1 MNKSNKVAFWRN
13 LLIGIVISGVA
24 LWLVLRS
31 ISWND
36 FARDLLSI
44 NPWSLALALVIYLV
58 AMSFRALCWRTIL
71 HGRVSWPRAFFIM
84 NEGYLLNNVFPLR
97 VGELGRAVIMGRRS
111 GLGFFQVIS
120 SILIERAF
128 DMANAAI
135 LLLGTLPLVLVMTW
149 ARPMAWTIL
158 GLVIAGLVGLYFMA
172 RYRVPLMEWAARV
185 SHRFNFIIHW
195 LLPKI
200 NSILEGFSILT
211 RPGAFALSFAL
222 LFLSW
227 SLAIVEEYIILRSLV
242 PGAALWWL
250 AFVLGVSSL
259 GAAVP
264 SVGGSI
270 GVYEAAAVGA
280 LILLGVDK
288 NSALAF
294 AIVVHFIQLG
304 FSSLFGFIGLTQEG
318 ESLLSFYR
326 SLTERKPETS

>member
-1 MNKSNKVAFWRN
+1 VNKSNKIAFWRN
-13 LLIGIVISGVA
+13 LLIGIAISGVA

-31 ISWND
+31 ISWD
-36 FARDLLSI
+36 AFARDLLSI
-44 NPWSLALALVIYLV
+44 NPWTLALALVFYLV
-58 AMSFRALCWRTIL
+58 AMSVRALCWRTIL
-71 HGRVSWPRAFFIM
+71 QGKVSWPRAFFIM

-111 GLGFFQVIS
+111 GLGFFQVLS
-120 SILIERAF
+120 SILVERAF

-135 LLLGTLPLVLVMTW
+135 LLLSTLPLVLAMAW
-149 ARPMAWTIL
+149 ARSMAWTIL
-158 GLVIAGLVGLYFMA
+158 GLVIAGMVGLYFMV
-172 RYRVPLMEWAARV
+172 RYREVLMQWAARV
-185 SHRFNFIIHW
+185 SQRFNFITQW

-200 NSILEGFSILT
+200 NSVLEGFSILT
-211 RPGAFALSFAL
+211 KPGAFALSFAL

-227 SLAIVEEYIILRSLV
+227 GLAIVEEYIILRSLV
-242 PGAALWWL
+242 PGATMWWL
-250 AFVLGVSSL
+250 AFVLGVSAL

-294 AIVVHFIQLG
+294 AIVVHAIQLG

-318 ESLLSFYR
+318 ESLLSFYQ
-326 SLTERKPETS
+326 SLTEKKPQTS